1 MDPSCGSR
9 KPAWVSIQ
17 ELITNNSFKG
27 VFVRLFKTVVSA
39 FLLVTFASS
48 VAMAEGSKAPGS
60 GPNPFSDCGIGAALF
75 PDTKWAAVT
84 SNVIWD
90 IGTTAVTSATMS
102 PETCSG
108 KKVQAALFIRDT
120 YPVLVED
127 VSRGSGEHLR
137 TALNLFDCD
146 AGRQHAAISLIR
158 ADMSAAVAA
167 PGYAGQTDIQK
178 SAELYGVMSSAA
190 EASCKV

>member
-1 MDPSCGSR
+1 MKSTKAVLSACFLMTF
-9 KPAWVSIQ
+9 VS
-17 ELITNNSFKG
+17 
-27 VFVRLFKTVVSA
+27 TVAV
-39 FLLVTFASS
+39 
-48 VAMAEGSKAPGS
+48 AEGSKAPGS

-108 KKVQAALFIRDT
+108 KKLQAALFIRDT
-120 YPVLVED
+120 YTVLIED
-127 VSRGSGEHLR
+127 VARGSGEHLR
-137 TALNLFDCD
+137 TALNLFECD
-146 AGRQHAAISLIR
+146 ARRQDAAIGQIR
-158 ADMSAAVAA
+158 SEMAATVST
-167 PGYAGQTDIQK
+167 PNYRNQTNIQK
-178 SAELYGVMSSAA
+178 SAEFYGVMNNAV